1 MELRRDKKVFPGPAA
16 VRSRGRREPEPGG
29 ALPFSLSGGVR
40 RRRWRIRQQREGS
53 QGIQQ
58 GAATAATSG
67 WQQASES
74 RGLWPAAE
82 GAETDLPAT
91 ASVLPAAVQI
101 PSFQPDPFG
110 HINKVH
116 VIVSRFYLLCLNSVP
131 PRMRRYSTGA
141 PPPPDSPR
149 ISERRFSHTP
159 SQVRARR
166 RST

>member
-40 RRRWRIRQQREGS
+40 RRKWRIRQQREGS

-67 WQQASES
+67 WQQATES
-74 RGLWPAAE
+74 CGLWPAAE
-82 GAETDLPAT
+82 AAETDLPAT
-91 ASVLPAAVQI
+91 ASVLPAAFQI
-101 PSFQPDPFG
+101 PSFQSDPFS

-116 VIVSRFYLLCLNSVP
+116 LSPVSICCALISVP

-159 SQVRARR
+159 SQVRTRR